1 MSVEK
6 TDDLPKDFYL
16 SNNYPNPFNPTTKIN
31 YSLSKTVNVSLKV
44 YDVLGREVKTLV
56 HGIQNPG
63 SYTVTF
69 DASDLSS
76 GVYFYRLEAGNYS
89 ETKQMLLMK

>member
-1 MSVEK
+1 VEK
-6 TDDLPKDFYL
+6 IDDLPKDFYL
-16 SNNYPNPFNPTTKIN
+16 SNNYPNPFNPTTRIN
-31 YSLSKTVNVSLKV
+31 YSLSKSVNVSLKV
-44 YDVLGREVKTLV
+44 YDVLGREVRTLV
-56 HGIQNPG
+56 QGAQNPG
-63 SYTVTF
+63 SYTVIF